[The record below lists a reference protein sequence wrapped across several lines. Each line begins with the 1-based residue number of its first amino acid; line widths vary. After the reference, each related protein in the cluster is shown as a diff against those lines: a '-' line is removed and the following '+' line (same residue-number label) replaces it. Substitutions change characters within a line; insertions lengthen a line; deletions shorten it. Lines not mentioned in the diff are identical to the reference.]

1 MGDEEGE
8 VAVNPATGDVYEGGR
23 NEEGERHGEGVAKYA
38 NGDVYKVRCGPALT
52 DAATRRTACRRLRR
66 RRRLLRHTGLLATS
80 CLRGTLSLRSSVFRR
95 SNPSLSLTRASWL
108 LHGDREAMRKEPGT
122 APGSTS
128 SVGRKTPRRRT
139 TVCTRTTRRAGRAP
153 WFTRMA
159 PRCDAILAT

>member
-80 CLRGTLSLRSSVFRR
+80 CFAWHLVTSLVGVPPF
-95 SNPSLSLTRASWL
+95 
-108 LHGDREAMRKEPGT
+108 EPVAVADSRVLVAAWG
-122 APGSTS
+122 
-128 SVGRKTPRRRT
+128 
-139 TVCTRTTRRAGRAP
+139 
-153 WFTRMA
+153 
-159 PRCDAILAT
+159 